1 MNSSGKKPLAREVS
15 ILGTG
20 SCVPEHVLTNQDLE
34 RMVDTSDEWIV
45 TRTGIKERRI
55 VGPEQA
61 ASDLA
66 EVAGR
71 RAMEAAGIGPED
83 LDAIVVCTVTGDYS
97 FPSTS
102 CLLQAKFGALQA
114 FCLDV
119 SAACSGFLYGCE
131 TASAFIASGKA
142 ETVLVVG
149 VEILSKVTNFEDRG
163 TCVLFGDGAGAAVL
177 GAAPGHRIV
186 ASHLGADGR
195 FSSLIE
201 LPAGGSR
208 NPMTHEA
215 LDQKQQFL
223 TVKGNEVFKLGVR
236 GMADACMKVLEIAG
250 LQPSDIDL
258 LVPHQANLRIMDATA
273 KRLEIPPERVMVNIE
288 KYGNTSAASVP
299 IALDEA
305 VRSGRV
311 HEGDLLLMVVFGGGL
326 TWGAMLVRW

>member
-1 MNSSGKKPLAREVS
+1 MGREVR

-20 SCVPEHVLTNQDLE
+20 SCVPDRVLTNQDLE

-55 VGPEQA
+55 VGPDMA

-66 EVAGR
+66 EVAGA
-71 RAMEAAGIGPED
+71 RAMKAAGITPTD
-83 LDAIVVCTVTGDYS
+83 LDAIFVCTVTGDHL

-102 CLLQAKFGALQA
+102 CLLQARFGAPQA
-114 FCLDV
+114 FCMDV

-131 TASAFIASGKA
+131 TASAFIASGMA

-149 VEILSKVTNFEDRG
+149 VEILSKFTNFEDRG
-163 TCVLFGDGAGAAVL
+163 TCVLFGDGAGAAVF
-177 GAAPGHRIV
+177 GPGPGPHQIL

-195 FSSLIE
+195 FGSLIE

-208 NPMTHEA
+208 RPMTHEA
-215 LDQKQQFL
+215 LEARQQYL

-236 GMADACMKVLEIAG
+236 GMADACIKVLDQAG
-250 LQPSDIDL
+250 LAPDDVDL
-258 LVPHQANLRIMDATA
+258 LIPHQANLRIIDATA
-273 KRLEIPPERVMVNIE
+273 KRLEIPPERVVVNIDR
-288 KYGNTSAASVP
+288 YGNTSAASVP

-305 VRSGRV
+305 VTTGRV
-311 HEGDLLLMVVFGGGL
+311 HEGDLVLMVVFGGGL
-326 TWGAMLVRW
+326 TWGATLVRW